1 MPRQTPSQ
9 TAGPYVH
16 IGLAPQAA
24 GLTEAPKPLGVAEGD
39 VVVMLRLF
47 DGEGA
52 PVTDAL
58 IETFPIWQRAVAED
72 GIYRLHFE
80 TLPEVTGLWIAARGL
95 NAALVTR
102 AYAPGV
108 PIEGVPQDRA
118 EPLRLQQRG
127 DGFHMNIHLQRP
139 EETIF
144 FEI

>member
-24 GLTEAPKPLGVAEGD
+24 GLEEAPRPLGRGTGA
-39 VVVMLRLF
+39 VVIALRIF

-58 IETFPIWQRAVAED
+58 VETFPRWQRAHAED
-72 GIYRLHFE
+72 GVYRLRFE
-80 TLPEVTGLWIAARGL
+80 SLPEVIGLWIAARGL

-118 EPLRLQQRG
+118 ETLRLRPESG
-127 DGFHMNIHLQRP
+127 GYSMNIHLQGP
-139 EETIF
+139 EETVF